1 MKANSISLLKKRNDG
16 KKSFFEFE
24 IGKKS
29 FIQEVEFDVKV
40 TMVHSKWHWIL
51 RRNSKEKRLESKDD
65 AGQGKYVKCKS
76 LSVTTELSHSLK
88 PVSWIICDMH
98 SQLTEKPYWA
108 LENENM

>member
-40 TMVHSKWHWIL
+40 TMVHSK
-51 RRNSKEKRLESKDD
+51 
-65 AGQGKYVKCKS
+65 
-76 LSVTTELSHSLK
+76 
-88 PVSWIICDMH
+88 
-98 SQLTEKPYWA
+98 
-108 LENENM
+108 